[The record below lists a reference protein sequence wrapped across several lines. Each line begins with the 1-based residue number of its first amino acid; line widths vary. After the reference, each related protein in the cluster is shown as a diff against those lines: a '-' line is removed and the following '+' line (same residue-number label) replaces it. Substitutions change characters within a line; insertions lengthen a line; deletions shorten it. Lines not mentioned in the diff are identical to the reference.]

1 MTRNSS
7 IQNRA
12 ASGVAAL
19 RIVPA
24 VLAAVLLTLSGCG
37 QRGSAKAEA
46 AESATADTVAQV
58 QSVPTDSS
66 AQKPELGRVVSGTTS
81 SEPAES
87 PAPQAKPAQKAT
99 GIAVM
104 DRAAAAGKHL
114 LILFYRN
121 DDDSTQAMRKAFA
134 SAVAKLANK
143 ANSVTVN
150 VTDAAEQEIVAKFG
164 VDRAPMPL
172 ALVVAPTGAVTGGF
186 PGKVTEQ
193 QLSGAFVGPGT
204 ATCLKALQDNKL
216 VLLCVQNA
224 STKLN
229 DAALKGAR
237 EFKSDG
243 RYEKVTEIVT
253 VDPSDATESKFLGQL
268 KIDPKTSQA
277 VTALIA
283 PPGSVVAKYAGA
295 TDKNTLV
302 AALTA
307 ATSGSGGG

>member
-1 MTRNSS
+1 MLPVPRIDRN
-7 IQNRA
+7 A
-12 ASGVAAL
+12 ARSASVSTAS
-19 RIVPA
+19 
-24 VLAAVLLTLSGCG
+24 AVLLALLLTLFGCG
-37 QRGSAKAEA
+37 QQQAAKAEVKDA
-46 AESATADTVAQV
+46 AAGPVAQV
-58 QSVPTDSS
+58 QSAPTDSLTQQAGLDQAVS
-66 AQKPELGRVVSGTTS
+66 ATTL
-81 SEPAES
+81 SEPAKPQS
-87 PAPQAKPAQKAT
+87 PEAKPAQKVT
-99 GIAVM
+99 GIAAL
-104 DRAAAAGKHL
+104 DRAAAAKKYL

-121 DDDSTQAMRKAFA
+121 DDDSTRAMKKV
-134 SAVAKLANK
+134 VAGAAGKLAGK

-150 VTDAAEQEIVAKFG
+150 VADAAEKDIVAKFG

-172 ALVVAPTGAVTGGF
+172 ALVVAPSGAITGGF
-186 PGKVTEQ
+186 PSKVTEE

-224 STKLN
+224 STKSN
-229 DAALKGAR
+229 DAALKGAH
-237 EFKSDG
+237 EFKADA

-253 VDPSDATESKFLGQL
+253 VDPSDATESTFLGQL

-283 PPGSVVAKYAGA
+283 PPGSVVAKYTGA